1 MNSHLSLICQNFC
14 FKNFIDFKTDFSMI
28 YFITYILNFYLNI
41 KIFHILNK
49 DILYCFY
56 NFTNLNI
63 FIRFAINLILLK
75 RNLHILIRFLSYI
88 CIILFYSIS
97 SIKSSIKI
105 FKNNFK
111 LCISFLDINLMY
123 LLYKYI

>member
-1 MNSHLSLICQNFC
+1 
-14 FKNFIDFKTDFSMI
+14 MI

-49 DILYCFY
+49 DILYFFY

-97 SIKSSIKI
+97 SIKSQI
-105 FKNNFK
+105 
-111 LCISFLDINLMY
+111 
-123 LLYKYI
+123 